1 MTVVEHRKH
10 HRHPLARQPV
20 GGFRLLTPAAAYP
33 IDVIKD
39 ISSSGIRVY
48 LNTCLAERLQIAV
61 EYVEPSLKLEL
72 YGLVAWCAAQE
83 ENSDAI
89 KTYGRYVVGIQLFS
103 PVLLM
108 TMSGL
113 Y

>member
-10 HRHPLARQPV
+10 HRYPLVRQPV
-20 GGFRLLTPAAAYP
+20 GGFRLLTPATAYP

-48 LNTCLAERLQIAV
+48 LDTCLAERLQIAV

-72 YGLVAWCAAQE
+72 YGMVAWCAAQE
-83 ENSDAI
+83 EDSDAI
-89 KTYGRYVVGIQLFS
+89 KTYGRYVVGIHLFS

-108 TMSGL
+108 AMSGL